1 MGLSSNWKS
10 LKTSNQVNSK
20 TVDKQQGANKNFNS
34 KKNSVG
40 KKFTPNKTTAIT
52 KPSSVKKTGRIKS
65 VVDNITKQI
74 QAQSAKR
81 NQEKEVGSIVSVNLQ
96 KIIDEDNKTR
106 SLSKNVGEIG
116 KYLAIDC
123 EFVGVG
129 PEGTESVL
137 ARVSI
142 VNFYGH
148 TVYDE
153 FVKTKER
160 VVDYRTWVSGIRPG
174 DLLNAEKFED
184 VQQKVADIIKGRILV
199 GHSVYHDLDALLLS
213 HPKSMIR
220 DTSRHVPYRQKYSN
234 GKTPSLKKLAK
245 EVLNVEVQDAEHSS
259 VEDAKVTMLLYK
271 FDKKEFERLANTKFY
286 NK

>member
-10 LKTSNQVNSK
+10 LKTSTQGNTN
-20 TVDKQQGANKNFNS
+20 TREKQQAAIIKYSKNKNSAS
-34 KKNSVG
+34 KKFPS
-40 KKFTPNKTTAIT
+40 KKASEVF
-52 KPSSVKKTGRIKS
+52 KPPHVKNAGRIKS

-74 QAQSAKR
+74 KAQTVKR
-81 NQEKEVGSIVSVNLQ
+81 NQEKEAGSMVSVDLQ

-129 PEGTESVL
+129 PEGAESVL

-142 VNFYGH
+142 VNYYGH

-153 FVKTKER
+153 FVKPKER
-160 VVDYRTWVSGIRPG
+160 VVDYRTWVSGIRPS
-174 DLLNAEKFED
+174 DLLHAGKFED
-184 VQQKVADIIKGRILV
+184 VQQKVADIIKGRVLV

-245 EVLNVEVQDAEHSS
+245 EVLNIEVQDSEHSS

-286 NK
+286 SK